1 MLNVLRSSKL
11 ELRNSWNE
19 TIMALG
25 LGLLIS
31 VAIIALQEADAQQE
45 MAAQLFKEPNM
56 AAELNQDKISEGEVA
71 QARLELTEL
80 KSRVNYLML
89 RQEERE
95 DLMDVQAIL
104 MAQAWGQK
112 GVVGE
117 LKSLQWQQGTL
128 EFEGL
133 SLRSDDWR
141 TLLIDIHLFDRWKTE
156 PQIFR
161 AHSALKKPSPSAN
174 SRPAKSDFATSE
186 LTTSEFATPQEEI
199 KLKAKLW
206 AHASNSLLAKSAP

>member
-11 ELRNSWNE
+11 ELRNSWIE

-25 LGLLIS
+25 QGLLIA

-45 MAAQLFKEPNM
+45 MAAQVFKVPNM
-56 AAELNQDKISEGEVA
+56 DAELNQVKIFEGEVA
-71 QARLELTEL
+71 QARLELTQL

-104 MAQAWGQK
+104 MAQAWGQN

-117 LKSLQWQQGTL
+117 LKSLQWQHGML

-141 TLLIDIHLFDRWKTE
+141 TLLIDINLFDRWKTE

-161 AHSALKKPSPSAN
+161 AHRALKKTSPSAN
-174 SRPAKSDFATSE
+174 SQPAKSDYATSE